1 MVDSGSSSSLAK
13 ALIEQNLFINSTL
26 AQLGDNILWKMF
38 RNRLLEH
45 HGLFLNLE
53 TMKVNLEE
61 SATPT
66 PSKSA

>member
-1 MVDSGSSSSLAK
+1 MVDSCTSSSLAK

-53 TMKVNLEE
+53 TMKVNLVD
-61 SATPT
+61 SPTPT